1 VTRGDGVLIGRVRA
15 IRWEGSDRSGAEGET
30 RILLRDDGLDIQ
42 GSMRG
47 RDGPYR
53 R

>member
-1 VTRGDGVLIGRVRA
+1 MTRGDGVLIGRVRA

>member
-1 VTRGDGVLIGRVRA
+1 MAEGDGVSHRLRPSNPFDA
-15 IRWEGSDRSGAEGET
+15 SDHFGADGET
-30 RILLRDDGLDIQ
+30 RVQLRDDGLDIQ